1 MGMFDDAFS
10 SAVPGG
16 NMAKPLMIAA
26 GALLLGKMFGSFGGA
41 APAASASAPQG
52 AANPDQGLIGGLG
65 GLLDRLK
72 QAGQGNV
79 ANSWVSTGP
88 NVPIQPAQLNSA
100 LGQQTVSDL
109 ARQAGVSEQELL
121 SHLAQVLPNLVDKLT
136 PAGRLPTQSEVWNTG
151 RPG

>member
-26 GALLLGKMFGSFGGA
+26 GALLLGKIFGGIGTA
-41 APAASASAPQG
+41 APTVMAPQN

-72 QAGQGNV
+72 QTGQGNV

-121 SHLAQVLPNLVDKLT
+121 AHLAQVLPKLVDKLT
-136 PAGRLPTQSEVWNTG
+136 PAGRLPTQNEVWNTG
-151 RPG
+151 RAG

>member
-10 SAVPGG
+10 NAVPGG

-26 GALLLGKMFGSFGGA
+26 GALLLGKMFSGGGT
-41 APAASASAPQG
+41 APAPAPQNT
-52 AANPDQGLIGGLG
+52 ANPDHGLISGLG

-79 ANSWVSTGP
+79 ANSWVSAGP
-88 NVPIQPAQLNSA
+88 NVPIEPAQLNSA

-109 ARQAGVSEQELL
+109 ARQAGVSEQVLL
-121 SHLAQVLPNLVDKLT
+121 AHLAQVLPNLIDKLT
-136 PAGRLPTQSEVWNTG
+136 PAGRLPTQNEVWNTG
-151 RPG
+151 R

>member
-26 GALLLGKMFGSFGGA
+26 GVLLLGKMFGGIGGSA
-41 APAASASAPQG
+41 QPTAPAPQG
-52 AANPDQGLIGGLG
+52 GANPDQGLIGGLG

-121 SHLAQVLPNLVDKLT
+121 SHLSQVLPNLVDKLT
-136 PAGRLPTQSEVWNTG
+136 PAGRLPTQNEVWNTG
-151 RPG
+151 RPA